1 MARRTSGLHRA
12 CCRVRRAGAGDRG
25 ASAIELA
32 ILAPI
37 LLGLI
42 FLAIQF
48 ALWYQG
54 RQVALAAA
62 QDGNRIAR
70 EQAEI
75 TGGWQAAAESDA
87 RNYYAQLG
95 TKVLGDGVTARTEL
109 SPVGQV
115 QTTVTGQVA
124 LIAPFPGLTLTIH
137 ETARGPIECFRPD
150 LNGGQACNG

>member
-1 MARRTSGLHRA
+1 MAGRTCVLRRAG
-12 CCRVRRAGAGDRG
+12 CRVRRAATGDRG

-32 ILAPI
+32 ILAPVM
-37 LLGLI
+37 LGLV

-70 EQAEI
+70 EQAE
-75 TGGWQAAAESDA
+75 TSPGWQAAAESDA
-87 RNYYAQLG
+87 RNYYALLG
-95 TKVLGDGVTARTEL
+95 TKVLGNGVTAVTEHAGI
-109 SPVGQV
+109 SQV

-124 LIAPFPGLTLTIH
+124 LIAPFPGLTLTIR

-150 LNGGQACNG
+150 ENGGQACSG

>member
-1 MARRTSGLHRA
+1 MARRIYVLRRVR
-12 CCRVRRAGAGDRG
+12 CRVRRAATGDRG

-42 FLAIQF
+42 FLAVQF

-70 EQAEI
+70 EQAEVS
-75 TGGWQAAAESDA
+75 GGWQAAAESDA

-95 TKVLGDGVTARTEL
+95 TKVLGDGVSALTEQDG
-109 SPVGQV
+109 SQV

-124 LIAPFPGLTLTIH
+124 LIAPFPGLTLTIR

-150 LNGGQACNG
+150 EDGGRTCNG